1 MVLPSAWH
9 EVWVISGATLC
20 RVVCVRDTMRAGHTT
35 SVHQY
40 ISIQWVFGPG
50 GMLGGRHA
58 RRLLAVR
65 R

>member
-35 SVHQY
+35 TRRCRVL
-40 ISIQWVFGPG
+40 IQWVFGPG